1 MFWLFYIIL
10 LILVIVCC
18 LIGLTTMDQV
28 SEVEYKSLLSKSR
41 FAKAIIFILLL
52 LFTIVAPIYLA
63 VKYYSNLNILPFVY
77 IITASLISFYLM
89 NIFVQEKYKYPDEE
103 LVSCSICGERKRYNN
118 CCFCPLCSYA
128 ACDEEHYKTHGIS
141 YFGVSYRDERSG
153 DFRSENPAGKC
164 PKCRG
169 SLERCAQPNS

>member
-41 FAKAIIFILLL
+41 FAKSIIFILLL

-63 VKYYSNLNILPFVY
+63 VKYYSNLNILPFGSMLIPEWDLMLFLHHSVVY
-77 IITASLISFYLM
+77 S
-89 NIFVQEKYKYPDEE
+89 
-103 LVSCSICGERKRYNN
+103 
-118 CCFCPLCSYA
+118 
-128 ACDEEHYKTHGIS
+128 
-141 YFGVSYRDERSG
+141 
-153 DFRSENPAGKC
+153 
-164 PKCRG
+164 
-169 SLERCAQPNS
+169 